1 MTSICYHLKMDIQ
14 KTALRLPKDLHQQVS
29 ESARL
34 AGHSMNAEII
44 ARLRST
50 FDTSMVKGS
59 DLKGLVR
66 EIVREEL
73 AKAGKG

>member
-14 KTALRLPKDLHQQVS
+14 KTALRLPKDLHQMVS

-50 FDTSMVKGS
+50 FEASMVKGS
-59 DLKGLVR
+59 DLKGLIR
-66 EIVREEL
+66 EVVQEEL